1 MIVVKNVTIDRD
13 TNIKATFKSDTSYI
27 VSKIESPPNTFGIRY
42 DKGGNVGTL
51 INEFTTGLLKNIGA
65 YLYYIVENDTMNIC
79 IMYNNSH
86 YSELSKYNAE
96 IYLNDIREFPDNFSM
111 ENDNMTFSFDY
122 TSSINEFLRNT
133 ILTVKVILVKK

>member
-42 DKGGNVGTL
+42 DKDGNAGTL

-79 IMYNNSH
+79 IMYNTPH
-86 YSELSKYNAE
+86 YSELFKYNAE

-111 ENDNMTFSFDY
+111 ENDNMTFSFNY